1 MNIVILAAG
10 QGKRMKSALP
20 KVLQTLAG
28 KPLLQH
34 VLTTALS
41 LQGKQAKNGPVVVVG
56 HGAADVKT
64 FLASASKEDTNF
76 GKVVTALQAEQK
88 GTGHAL
94 LQALPKLDV
103 QEPTLVLYGDVP
115 LTTKKT
121 LSKLAKLADG
131 VRGGNCALALLTQ
144 NLSNPTG
151 YGRILRDADGSVK
164 AIVEEKDATLTQKAI
179 QEINTGIMV
188 LPTNSLKKWLK
199 ALRASNAQGEYYLTD
214 VIAMAVK
221 DGVPIRTTQADDEFE
236 TVGVNS
242 RDQLAAL
249 ERAHQLNIANQLMD
263 AGVSLADPARIDV
276 RGTLECGT
284 DVSIDVGCI
293 FEGCVTLDAGTK
305 IGPFCVIRNSVI
317 GKGVSIHA
325 FSHVDGA
332 KVGSQS
338 IIGPYARLRPGA
350 DLSNDVHIGN
360 FVEVKNSKIAANS
373 KANHLAYVGD
383 SIVGSR
389 VNIGAGTITCN
400 YDGVNKH
407 QTIIE
412 DDVFIGSDTQLVAP
426 VRVGRGATLGAGTTL
441 TKDAPANLLTISRVR
456 QVSLRWQR
464 PVKQENKS
472 VLKKVSAKKVPVK
485 KVVAKK
491 SAPKKTVAKKVAKKV
506 VKTPAKDKK

>member
-34 VLTTALS
+34 VLHTALD
-41 LQGKQAKNGPVVVVG
+41 LQSKSAKTGPIVVVG
-56 HGAADVKT
+56 HGAADVKE
-64 FLASASKEDTNF
+64 FLQITSEQDSRFA
-76 GKVVTALQAEQK
+76 KVSTALQAEQK

-94 LQALPKLDV
+94 LQALPKLDMN
-103 QEPTLVLYGDVP
+103 EPTLVLYGDVP
-115 LTTKKT
+115 LTSKKT
-121 LSKLAKLADG
+121 LAKLTKLADG
-131 VRGGNCALALLTQ
+131 VRGQDCALALLTQ
-144 NLSNPTG
+144 NLDNPKG
-151 YGRILRDADGSVK
+151 YGRIVRDIDGSVK
-164 AIVEEKDATLTQKAI
+164 AIIEEKDATSSQKCI

-188 LPTNSLKKWLK
+188 LPTNSLKRWLK
-199 ALRASNAQGEYYLTD
+199 ALRATNAQGEYYLTD

-221 DGVPIRTTQADDEFE
+221 DGVPIRTAQADAEYE
-236 TVGVNS
+236 TIGVNS

-249 ERAHQLNIANQLMD
+249 ERVHQLKQANVLMD
-263 AGVSLADPARIDV
+263 AGVSLADPARIDI

-284 DVSIDVGCI
+284 DVFIDVGCV
-293 FEGCVTLDAGTK
+293 FEGCVTLAAGTK
-305 IGPFCVIRNSVI
+305 VGPYCIVRNSVI
-317 GKGVSIHA
+317 GQNVTIHPY
-325 FSHVDGA
+325 SHIDGA
-332 KVGSQS
+332 KVGANSL
-338 IIGPYARLRPGA
+338 IGPYARLRPGA
-350 DLSNDVHIGN
+350 DLANDVHIGN

-373 KANHLAYVGD
+373 KANHLTYVGD

-441 TKDAPANLLTISRVR
+441 TKDAPPNQLTVSRAKQISL
-456 QVSLRWQR
+456 QWQR
-464 PVKQENKS
+464 PVKQE
-472 VLKKVSAKKVPVK
+472 KKLAIKRDT
-485 KVVAKK
+485 A
-491 SAPKKTVAKKVAKKV
+491 KKTVKAKK
-506 VKTPAKDKK
+506 

>member
-28 KPLLQH
+28 KPLLHH
-34 VLTTALS
+34 VLDTALA
-41 LQGKQAKNGPVVVVG
+41 LQGKSSKTGPVVVVG
-56 HGAADVKT
+56 HGATDVKE
-64 FLASASKEDTNF
+64 FLSNAAQEDARF
-76 GKVVTALQAEQK
+76 IKVSTALQAQQK

-94 LQALPKLDV
+94 LQALPKLDA

-115 LTTKKT
+115 LTSQKT

-131 VRGGNCALALLTQ
+131 VRGKDCALALLTQ
-144 NLSNPTG
+144 DLSDPTG
-151 YGRILRDADGSVK
+151 YGRIVRDTDGSVK
-164 AIVEEKDATLTQKAI
+164 EIVEEKDASTAQKAI
-179 QEINTGIMV
+179 KEINTGIMV

-221 DGVPIRTTQADDEFE
+221 DGVPIRTAQADNEYE
-236 TVGVNS
+236 TIGVNS
-242 RDQLAAL
+242 REQLAGL
-249 ERAHQLNIANQLMD
+249 ERVHQLNIANQLMD
-263 AGVSLADPARIDV
+263 AGVSLADPKRIDV
-276 RGTLECGT
+276 RGTLECGP
-284 DVSIDVGCI
+284 DVFIDVGCV
-293 FEGCVTLDAGTK
+293 FEGCVTLASGSK
-305 IGPFCVIRNSVI
+305 IGPYCIIRNSTI
-317 GKGVSIHA
+317 GKDVTVHA
-325 FSHVDGA
+325 FSHIDGA
-332 KVGSQS
+332 RVGNQS
-338 IIGPYARLRPGA
+338 LIGPYARLRPGA
-350 DLSNDVHIGN
+350 ELSNDVHIGN

-383 SIVGSR
+383 SIVGTR

-441 TKDAPANLLTISRVR
+441 TKDAPANQLTVSRAKQISL
-456 QVSLRWQR
+456 QWQR
-464 PVKQENKS
+464 PVKKEKVPTKKLITKKVAVKKS
-472 VLKKVSAKKVPVK
+472 TAKKPLKKVIKTKGKK
-485 KVVAKK
+485 
-491 SAPKKTVAKKVAKKV
+491 
-506 VKTPAKDKK
+506 

>member
-1 MNIVILAAG
+1 
-10 QGKRMKSALP
+10 MKSALP

-41 LQGKQAKNGPVVVVG
+41 LQSKNAKNGPVVVVG
-56 HGAADVKT
+56 HGADDVKA
-64 FLASASKEDTNF
+64 FLANAAKEDVSFT
-76 GKVVTALQAEQK
+76 KVVTALQAEQK

-131 VRGGNCALALLTQ
+131 VRGQDSALALLTQ
-144 NLSNPTG
+144 NLNNPTG
-151 YGRILRDADGSVK
+151 YGRIVRDADGSVK
-164 AIVEEKDATLTQKAI
+164 EIVEEKDATLAQKAI
-179 QEINTGIMV
+179 LEINTGIMV

-221 DGVPIRTTQADDEFE
+221 DGVPIRTTQTDDEFE

-249 ERAHQLNIANQLMD
+249 ERVHQLNIANQLMD
-263 AGVSLADPARIDV
+263 AGVALADPARIDV

-284 DVSIDVGCI
+284 DVSIDVGCV

-305 IGPFCVIRNSVI
+305 IGPYCVIRNSVI

-332 KVGSQS
+332 KVGNQS
-338 IIGPYARLRPGA
+338 VIGPYARLRPGA
-350 DLSNDVHIGN
+350 DLSSDVHIGN

-441 TKDAPANLLTISRVR
+441 TKDAPANQLTVSRARQISL
-456 QVSLRWQR
+456 QWQR
-464 PVKQENKS
+464 PVKQE
-472 VLKKVSAKKVPVK
+472 KKLATKKTSVK
-485 KVVAKK
+485 K
-491 SAPKKTVAKKVAKKV
+491 PVAKKVATKKV
-506 VKTPAKDKK
+506 VKKAAKKPAKKTAKGKK